1 MRLQRHCASFSVRPG
16 RPCAILAHRPKPA
29 CSSASS
35 RRRTVSDA
43 VHLSLDVRLPLGPQP
58 AASAGDVSSP
68 SMPSSPPS
76 PHPAP
81 WWSGVGMRLTRRRA
95 ALSSSITGTSLPAI
109 DTVTP
114 DRGMMRSAW
123 FRSFLLARRELGHR
137 VLRFRREP
145 DVCEVMLRLLF
156 EASVGQDVLES
167 SVVDGHIH
175 WLCVTPLSPAT
186 AQDSPC
192 SPIGE

>member
-35 RRRTVSDA
+35 RRCTVSDA

-123 FRSFLLARRELGHR
+123 FRSFLLAVANLDIGFCDFAASRTYA
-137 VLRFRREP
+137 
-145 DVCEVMLRLLF
+145 RLCSVSCSRQ
-156 EASVGQDVLES
+156 ASGRTCLKVAS
-167 SVVDGHIH
+167 SMD
-175 WLCVTPLSPAT
+175 TF
-186 AQDSPC
+186 
-192 SPIGE
+192 IGSV